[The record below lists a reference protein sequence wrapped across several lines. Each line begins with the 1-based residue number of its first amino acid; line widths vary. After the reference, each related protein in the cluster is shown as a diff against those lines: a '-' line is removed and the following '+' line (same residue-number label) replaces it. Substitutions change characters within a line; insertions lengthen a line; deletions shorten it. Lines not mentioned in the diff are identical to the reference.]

1 MVKTKVENRID
12 GLEKEMGSVKE
23 DLGSVKEY
31 LLEFREWMRLRD
43 KKEESQSCEKGK
55 VAMTENSNS
64 EESGV
69 HDRSNG
75 GEIGRED
82 KRIKKLELLVFNGDD
97 PYRWTFRANQY
108 FVINQYEEEE
118 KVEATA
124 VCIEGRG
131 GIILGPSFL
140 GGYKAFNDKI
150 FSPKSLLWDKTIARV
165 GIVYFI
171 FIFSVKLD
179 KSLMLHTLKRRWGLG
194 LTGFIFPFITSFCVS
209 RLVHNQIKNGISG
222 DWALM
227 TILSHLSLS
236 YFSVVAHALD
246 DLNLVNSELGHL
258 ALSCALSKDIVAYG
272 VMILFSILQQGFT
285 LELLYSKLST
295 IAMLLFSVFIL
306 RPQMMWIIKKTP
318 EGKPIEQIYVVAILL
333 GALVMGA
340 LSDCNEGNLVQ
351 GAVLMGLIIPAGPPL
366 GSTVVEKCEFVNSNI
381 LLPYLHIR
389 IGLYTNIYSLKNWVE
404 IISFELILL
413 AAYFGKMVGTYFGL
427 LYLKPGLRNAIIV
440 GLMLNVKGILDFI
453 SPISWT
459 VNKIV
464 DEQYYTQIMI
474 SRILLTAIIQPLI
487 AILYKPRKTAGK
499 PCDPKEIRRRT
510 LQTTALDS
518 ELRILCGVHFEDNVH
533 SIITF
538 LKATNTNTT
547 GPICAYIVHLVELV
561 GRQIPMLIPYD
572 LRKRRST
579 TNATDRI
586 IAAVSKY
593 SKTSIAPV
601 TIQPYRIIASYDN
614 MHESVINLA
623 EHYFVP
629 LILIPFN
636 SSLETCQR
644 STGLRNFN
652 LHLQTYSPCSVGILL
667 DRGLP
672 RSLNSTHFSY
682 NVAVFFLGGH
692 DDREVMALVK
702 RMSTNPDVSITVLRI
717 LLVEV
722 YGQADNDSEKSLD
735 EMVIKDFMATN
746 IGNASVVCHETVAN
760 NTKDLVDVI
769 RSADNNYDLVITGT
783 RRGPKSILEKELLPW
798 TEYKELGVIGDMI
811 ASSEFCWGMVSV
823 LAMHSFGDA
832 ERSGFFAP
840 FLSYTEVTSD
850 SSSNFSSSNLENT

>member
-1 MVKTKVENRID
+1 MYFALRPLKQPKVI
-12 GLEKEMGSVKE
+12 S
-23 DLGSVKEY
+23 DL
-31 LLEFREWMRLRD
+31 L
-43 KKEESQSCEKGK
+43 
-55 VAMTENSNS
+55 
-64 EESGV
+64 
-69 HDRSNG
+69 
-75 GEIGRED
+75 
-82 KRIKKLELLVFNGDD
+82 
-97 PYRWTFRANQY
+97 
-108 FVINQYEEEE
+108 
-118 KVEATA
+118 
-124 VCIEGRG
+124 G

-150 FSPKSLLWDKTIARV
+150 FSPKSLLWDKTIARL

-179 KSLMLHTLKRRWGLG
+179 KSLMLHTLKRRWSLG

-246 DLNLVNSELGHL
+246 DLNLINSELGHL

-272 VMILFSILQQGFT
+272 VMIFSSILQQGFT
-285 LELLYSKLST
+285 QELLYSKLST
-295 IAMLLFSVFIL
+295 IVMLLFSVFIL
-306 RPQMMWIIKKTP
+306 RPQMMRIIKKTP

-440 GLMLNVKGILDFI
+440 GLMINVKG
-453 SPISWT
+453 
-459 VNKIV
+459 
-464 DEQYYTQIMI
+464 
-474 SRILLTAIIQPLI
+474 
-487 AILYKPRKTAGK
+487 ILYKPRKTAGK

-644 STGLRNFN
+644 STGLRNFK

-702 RMSTNPDVSITVLRI
+702 RMSTNPDVRITVLRI
-717 LLVEV
+717 LLVEG
-722 YGQADNDSEKSLD
+722 YGQVDNDSEKSLD

-760 NTKDLVDVI
+760 NTKDLVDGI

-783 RRGPKSILEKELLPW
+783 RRGPKSKLEKELLPW